1 MTDAPIAEQKLS
13 TLRKALTLLTYRT
26 NAEKDRDWA
35 LAELAELAALDAPP
49 QPDLAEIGMEEL
61 REAQTPYHASREAM
75 LAAYAAMLKRDPKV
89 RELISCL
96 RLALD
101 QDVASDDWLPR
112 SRAALSALEE

>member
-61 REAQTPYHASREAM
+61 RKAQTPYHASREAM

-89 RELISCL
+89 RELIGAAQEYADKAVSTD
-96 RLALD
+96 RL
-101 QDVASDDWLPR
+101 
-112 SRAALSALEE
+112 RAALAALENEP